1 MMGRAVSVPVIIV
14 DSLMMIHHHHHHYHL
29 ATFERA
35 SHSEDHQR
43 IMKIIKMM
51 GSYTT
56 YLANLPLQPHAH
68 TEASPKIARPDPTD
82 H

>member
-35 SHSEDHQR
+35 SHSEDRQQTR
-43 IMKIIKMM
+43 PVGERGKIMKIMTI
-51 GSYTT
+51 TIINHFAT
-56 YLANLPLQPHAH
+56 F
-68 TEASPKIARPDPTD
+68 ERASHSEDQ
-82 H
+82 